1 MENKTTFY
9 PHLSVDCVL
18 IGFDGTDLKVLLVE
32 RSNIP
37 KSPDYHDM
45 KLPGRLIYE
54 GEDLDDAA
62 NSVLSE
68 VIKNKRPYIRQFKTF
83 GSPMRTSNPKDV
95 LWLENAVK
103 LKIGRLVT
111 VAYMALIR
119 IDGKISLDLGKYQG
133 HWISLSQLPVLAFD
147 HNQIIDEARE
157 HIMQMAKLEPRSLFE
172 LMPPKFTA
180 LQLRRLYEL
189 VYQKPMDVRNFHKK
203 ITSLPYIVPLD
214 EREKNVSHRAARYY
228 KFDKKK
234 CLTV

>member
-68 VIKNKRPYIRQFKTF
+68 VIKTN
-83 GSPMRTSNPKDV
+83 V
-95 LWLENAVK
+95 LIYVSLK
-103 LKIGRLVT
+103 LSVHRC
-111 VAYMALIR
+111 APLIR
-119 IDGKISLDLGKYQG
+119 KMSYG
-133 HWISLSQLPVLAFD
+133 W
-147 HNQIIDEARE
+147 R
-157 HIMQMAKLEPRSLFE
+157 MQ
-172 LMPPKFTA
+172 
-180 LQLRRLYEL
+180 
-189 VYQKPMDVRNFHKK
+189 
-203 ITSLPYIVPLD
+203 
-214 EREKNVSHRAARYY
+214 
-228 KFDKKK
+228 
-234 CLTV
+234 